1 MARKNVDNHFTDAYN
16 NNIAM
21 KGMVKHMERFLMND
35 LVEWKQ
41 KVNRKP
47 LILKGARQ
55 VGKTWIMREFGRRYF
70 KKVAYVT
77 FYNNQR
83 MKKVFEEDYDIN
95 RILININ
102 VETHT
107 EVTPE
112 DTLIIFD
119 EIQEAPRALESLK
132 YFCENAPE
140 YAVIAAGSLLGVA
153 IHSGISFPV
162 GKVDTL
168 ELHPMNYREFLLAMG
183 EEQLSALLSEE
194 HHPLLSDFSD
204 KYIFWL
210 KNYYYVGGMPEVVQY
225 YREHKN
231 YDEVRNM
238 QNAILEQ
245 YENDFGKHTSAN
257 ELPRIRMVWN
267 SIPLQLAKENKKFFF
282 GNIKKGA
289 RAKDFEIAIE
299 WLQDCG
305 LIKKVYKVT
314 KPAVPLKAYI
324 DFSSFKLYILD
335 TGLLGALSE
344 LDAESILEGN
354 TIFTEFKGALTEQY
368 VLQQILS
375 DTQYKP
381 YYYAGEKS
389 TYKVDLL
396 IQKGKNIVPIEVK
409 AEENLRAQ
417 SLKVYCEKY
426 KPAYAVRTSMS
437 DYREQ
442 DWLTNIPLYAV
453 CNI

>member
-1 MARKNVDNHFTDAYN
+1 MLY
-16 NNIAM
+16 M
-21 KGMVKHMERFLMND
+21 QRFLMEE
-35 LVEWKQ
+35 LVQWK
-41 KVNRKP
+41 KKENRKP

-55 VGKTWIMREFGRRYF
+55 VGKTWIMKEFGRLHF

-83 MKKVFEEDYDIN
+83 MKKVFEDDYDIE
-95 RILININ
+95 RILMNINI
-102 VETHT
+102 ETHT
-107 EVTPE
+107 EVTPQ

-132 YFCENAPE
+132 YFCENASE

-153 IHSGISFPV
+153 IHAGISFPV

-168 ELHPMNYREFLLAMG
+168 ELHPMNYREFLMAMG
-183 EEQLSALLSEE
+183 EEQLAALLENSDYS
-194 HHPLLSDFSD
+194 LISDFSE

-225 YREHKN
+225 YSEHKN
-231 YDEVRNM
+231 YEEVRNL

-245 YENDFGKHTSAN
+245 YENDFGKHTSTQ

-282 GNIKKGA
+282 GKIKEGA
-289 RAKDFEIAIE
+289 RAKDFELSIE

-305 LIKKVYKVT
+305 LVKKVHKVN
-314 KPAVPLKAYI
+314 KPAMPLKAYI
-324 DFSSFKLYILD
+324 DFTSFKLYLLD
-335 TGLLGALSE
+335 IGLLGALSE

-354 TIFTEFKGALTEQY
+354 SIFIEFKGALTEQY
-368 VLQQILS
+368 VLQQIVS
-375 DTQYKP
+375 DTKYKP

-389 TYKVDLL
+389 TYEVDFL
-396 IQKGKNIVPIEVK
+396 IQKGKNVVPVEVK

-417 SLKVYCEKY
+417 SLKVYCEKFQ
-426 KPAYAVRTSMS
+426 PEYAVRTSMS
-437 DYREQ
+437 NYREQ
-442 DWLTNIPLYAV
+442 EWMTNIPLYAI
-453 CNI
+453 CRL

>member
-1 MARKNVDNHFTDAYN
+1 MQ
-16 NNIAM
+16 
-21 KGMVKHMERFLMND
+21 RFLMED
-35 LVEWKQ
+35 LIQWKN
-41 KVNRKP
+41 KSNRKP

-55 VGKTWIMREFGRRYF
+55 VGKTWLMKEFGRLNF

-83 MKKVFEEDYDIN
+83 MKKVFEDDYDIE

-102 VETHT
+102 IETHT

-132 YFCENAPE
+132 YFCENASE

-168 ELHPMNYREFLLAMG
+168 ELHPMNFREFLLAMG
-183 EEQLSALLSEE
+183 EDALAK
-194 HHPLLSDFSD
+194 LLEKDDMGILADFNE

-210 KNYYYVGGMPEVVQY
+210 KNYYYVGGMPEIVQY
-225 YREHKN
+225 YSEHKN

-238 QNAILEQ
+238 QNLILEQ
-245 YENDFGKHTSAN
+245 YENDFGKHTLAN

-282 GNIKKGA
+282 GKIKEGA
-289 RAKDFEIAIE
+289 RAKDFELAIE

-305 LIKKVYKVT
+305 LIKKVYKVS

-324 DFSSFKLYILD
+324 DFSAFKLYLLD
-335 TGLLGALSE
+335 VGLLGALSE

-354 TIFTEFKGALTEQY
+354 AVFVEFKGALTEQY
-368 VLQQILS
+368 VLQQMVS
-375 DTQYKP
+375 DMKYTP

-389 TYKVDLL
+389 TYEVDFLV
-396 IQKGKNIVPIEVK
+396 QKNKNIVPVEVK

-417 SLKVYCEKY
+417 SLKVYCEKF
-426 KPAYAVRTSMS
+426 KPEYAVRTSMS
-437 DYREQ
+437 NYREQ
-442 DWLTNIPLYAV
+442 EWMVNIPLYA
-453 CNI
+453 IFRL